1 MRPALS
7 LLLATLL
14 LTGCAAA
21 PEQPT
26 TLRQAL
32 LGLGERAAESITATP
47 PLPRPATDQ
56 VLLLARPQV
65 DPRLGLSDERV
76 LESLTRALL
85 AVSDGPQVLEWRSAM
100 AEGGGDNQW
109 HLESRLDADGPRLQL
124 SDRELLPYRLSLEL
138 RRAGSAAAEW
148 RTDISGALDATAL

>member
-1 MRPALS
+1 MKPHLP

-14 LTGCAAA
+14 LAGCAAA

-32 LGLGERAAESITATP
+32 FGLSERAAERVTAAP
-47 PLPRPATDQ
+47 PMPRPAADQ
-56 VLLLARPQV
+56 VLLLAMPEV
-65 DPRLGLSDERV
+65 DSRLGLGDERV

-85 AVSDGPQVLEWRSAM
+85 AVSDGPQVLPWRDAM

-109 HLESRLDADGPRLQL
+109 RLASRLAADGPRLQL

-138 RRAGSAAAEW
+138 RRAGSDVPEW
-148 RTDISGALDATAL
+148 RGEISGALDATAL